1 MRRFTDGTIGIS
13 SAHEARVVSRAVTYG
28 PQNRKVNDVVSHPGL
43 PPIYAE
49 RIWSPGDKSEEER
62 QANLAEQQRK
72 HVNAELAF
80 SERMAALGELVLDP
94 ERSRIVRVTLRD
106 IADGDTVYRNVLP
119 SDAHRMWSA
128 LEEPPTTEQPRPK
141 IELDEDYTA
150 AIYDPIYRELDHEQR
165 EREDIA
171 ATGRRALELAVRGP
185 MRQLPPLGSRGRAA

>member
-13 SAHEARVVSRAVTYG
+13 SAHEARVISRAVTYG
-28 PQNRKVNDVVSHPGL
+28 QHNRKVNDVVSHPGL

-49 RIWSPGDKSEEER
+49 RIWSPGDKSDDER
-62 QANLAEQQRK
+62 QANLAKQHRD
-72 HVNAELAF
+72 HVEAEVAF
-80 SERMAALGELVLDP
+80 SARTAALGELVLDP

-128 LEEPPTTEQPRPK
+128 LEAPPTAEQPRPK
-141 IELDEDYTA
+141 IELSEDYIA
-150 AIYDPIYRELDHEQR
+150 AIYDPIYREIDQQQR

-185 MRQLPPLGSRGRAA
+185 MRQLPPLSSHDQAA